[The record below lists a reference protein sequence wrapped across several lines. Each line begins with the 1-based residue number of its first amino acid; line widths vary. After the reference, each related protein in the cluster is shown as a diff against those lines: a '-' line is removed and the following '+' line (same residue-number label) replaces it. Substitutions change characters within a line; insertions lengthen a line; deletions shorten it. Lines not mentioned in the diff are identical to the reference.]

1 MNKMFYVEVLTKGAE
16 VEVITLRQGSTLSE
30 MNMQWEKDLLSRGYK
45 VNSLIATTDRGM
57 FYKYS
62 LKARLAE
69 LRAYV
74 RYGNELI
81 ESSITSE
88 EVKKETRQLLNEH
101 EETLI
106 LNVSRLTKR
115 CITRDIEV
123 TDELALQCLD
133 YKETIFVRD
142 SEIIGRDALN

>member
-16 VEVITLRQGSTLSE
+16 VEVITFRQGSTMSE
-30 MNMQWEKDLLSRGYK
+30 MKMQWEKDLLSQGYK
-45 VNSLIATTDRGM
+45 VDSILATNDRGM

-62 LKARLAE
+62 LKARLLE

-74 RYGNELI
+74 QYGNELM
-81 ESSITSE
+81 ESITSE

-101 EETLI
+101 EEILM

-115 CITRDIEV
+115 CMRRDIEV

-133 YKETIFVRD
+133 YSETIFARD
-142 SEIIGRDALN
+142 SEIVGRDALN

>member
-16 VEVITLRQGSTLSE
+16 VEVITFRQGSTMSE

-45 VNSLIATTDRGM
+45 VNSLIATSDRGM
-57 FYKYS
+57 FYKYA
-62 LKARLAE
+62 LKARLVE

-74 RYGNELI
+74 QYGNELMK
-81 ESSITSE
+81 SLTSE
-88 EVKKETRQLLNEH
+88 EVKKSTRQLLNEH

-106 LNVSRLTKR
+106 LNVARLAKR
-115 CITRDIEV
+115 CMRRDIEV

-133 YKETIFVRD
+133 YRETTFARD
-142 SEIIGRDALN
+142 SEIVGRDALN

>member
-1 MNKMFYVEVLTKGAE
+1 MFYVEVLTKGAE

-57 FYKYS
+57 FYKYA
-62 LKARLAE
+62 LKARLVE

-74 RYGNELI
+74 QYGNELM
-81 ESSITSE
+81 ESLTSE
-88 EVKKETRQLLNEH
+88 EVKKSTRQLLNEY

-106 LNVSRLTKR
+106 LKVSRLAKR
-115 CITRDIEV
+115 CMRRDIEV

-133 YKETIFVRD
+133 YRETTLARD
-142 SEIIGRDALN
+142 SEIVGRDALN

>member
-16 VEVITLRQGSTLSE
+16 VEVITFKQDSTLSE
-30 MNMQWEKDLLSRGYK
+30 MKMQWEKDLLSLGYK
-45 VNSLIATTDRGM
+45 VDSLLATSDKGM
-57 FYKYS
+57 FYKYA

-74 RYGNELI
+74 QNGNELMK
-81 ESSITSE
+81 SLTSE
-88 EVKKETRQLLNEH
+88 EVKKSTRQLLNEH

-106 LNVSRLTKR
+106 LNVARLAKR
-115 CITRDIEV
+115 CMRRDIEV

-133 YKETIFVRD
+133 YRETIFARD
-142 SEIIGRDALN
+142 SEIVGRDALN

>member
-16 VEVITLRQGSTLSE
+16 VEVITFRQGSTMSE

-57 FYKYS
+57 FYKYA

-74 RYGNELI
+74 QYGNELMK
-81 ESSITSE
+81 SLTSE
-88 EVKKETRQLLNEH
+88 EVKKSTRHLLNEY

-106 LNVSRLTKR
+106 LKVSRLAKR
-115 CITRDIEV
+115 CMRRDIEV

-133 YKETIFVRD
+133 YRETMFARD
-142 SEIIGRDALN
+142 SEMVGRDALN

>member
-16 VEVITLRQGSTLSE
+16 VEVITFRQGSTMSE

-57 FYKYS
+57 FYKYA
-62 LKARLAE
+62 LKARLVE

-74 RYGNELI
+74 QYGNELM
-81 ESSITSE
+81 ESLTSE
-88 EVKKETRQLLNEH
+88 EVKKSTRQLLDEY

-106 LNVSRLTKR
+106 LKVARLARR
-115 CITRDIEV
+115 CMRKDIEV

-133 YKETIFVRD
+133 YRETTFARD
-142 SEIIGRDALN
+142 SEMVGRDALN

>member
-1 MNKMFYVEVLTKGAE
+1 MNMFYVEVLTKGAE

-57 FYKYS
+57 FYKYA
-62 LKARLAE
+62 LKARLVE

-74 RYGNELI
+74 QYGNELM
-81 ESSITSE
+81 ESLTSE
-88 EVKKETRQLLNEH
+88 EVKKSTRQLLDEY

-106 LNVSRLTKR
+106 LRVARLAKR
-115 CITRDIEV
+115 CMRRDIEV

-133 YKETIFVRD
+133 YRETILARD
-142 SEIIGRDALN
+142 SEIVGRDALN

>member
-57 FYKYS
+57 FYKYA
-62 LKARLAE
+62 LKARLVE

-74 RYGNELI
+74 QYGNELM
-81 ESSITSE
+81 ESLTSE
-88 EVKKETRQLLNEH
+88 EVRKSTRQLLDEY

-106 LNVSRLTKR
+106 LKVARLAKR
-115 CITRDIEV
+115 CMRRDIEV

-133 YKETIFVRD
+133 YRETMFARD
-142 SEIIGRDALN
+142 SEIVGRDALN

>member
-16 VEVITLRQGSTLSE
+16 VEVITFRQGSTMSE

-57 FYKYS
+57 FYKYA

-74 RYGNELI
+74 QNGNELMK
-81 ESSITSE
+81 SLTSE
-88 EVKKETRQLLNEH
+88 EVKKSTRQLLNEH

-106 LNVSRLTKR
+106 LKVSRLAKR
-115 CITRDIEV
+115 CMRRDIEV

-133 YKETIFVRD
+133 YRETTFARD
-142 SEIIGRDALN
+142 SEIVGRDALN

>member
-57 FYKYS
+57 FYKYA
-62 LKARLAE
+62 LKARLVE

-74 RYGNELI
+74 QYGNELM
-81 ESSITSE
+81 ESITSE
-88 EVKKETRQLLNEH
+88 EVRKSTRQLLNEH

-106 LNVSRLTKR
+106 LNVARLAKR
-115 CITRDIEV
+115 CMRRDIEV

-133 YKETIFVRD
+133 YRETTLARD
-142 SEIIGRDALN
+142 SEMVGRDALN

>member
-16 VEVITLRQGSTLSE
+16 VEVITFRQGSTLSE

-62 LKARLAE
+62 LKARLVE

-74 RYGNELI
+74 QYGNELM
-81 ESSITSE
+81 ESLTSE
-88 EVKKETRQLLNEH
+88 EVKKSTRQLLNEH

-106 LNVSRLTKR
+106 LNIARLAKR
-115 CITRDIEV
+115 CMRRDFEV

-133 YKETIFVRD
+133 YRETTFARD
-142 SEIIGRDALN
+142 SEMVGRDAPN

>member
-16 VEVITLRQGSTLSE
+16 VEVITLRQGSTMSE

-57 FYKYS
+57 FYKYA
-62 LKARLAE
+62 LKARLVE

-74 RYGNELI
+74 QYGNELMK
-81 ESSITSE
+81 SLTSE
-88 EVKKETRQLLNEH
+88 EVRKSTRQLLNEH
-101 EETLI
+101 EETLM

-115 CITRDIEV
+115 CMIRDIEV

-133 YKETIFVRD
+133 YRETTFARD
-142 SEIIGRDALN
+142 SEIVGRDALN

>member
-57 FYKYS
+57 FYKYA
-62 LKARLAE
+62 LKARLVE

-74 RYGNELI
+74 QYGNELMK
-81 ESSITSE
+81 SLTSE
-88 EVKKETRQLLNEH
+88 EVKKSTRQLLDEY

-106 LNVSRLTKR
+106 LKVARLAKR
-115 CITRDIEV
+115 CMRRDIEV

-133 YKETIFVRD
+133 YKEVIFARD
-142 SEIIGRDALN
+142 SERVGRDTLN

>member
-16 VEVITLRQGSTLSE
+16 VEVITFRQGSTLSE
-30 MNMQWEKDLLSRGYK
+30 MDMQWEKDLLSQGYK
-45 VNSLIATTDRGM
+45 VNSLIATSDRGM

-62 LKARLAE
+62 LKARLLE

-74 RYGNELI
+74 QYGNELMN
-81 ESSITSE
+81 SLTSE

-101 EETLI
+101 EEILM
-106 LNVSRLTKR
+106 LNVARLTKR

-123 TDELALQCLD
+123 TDELALQCLG
-133 YKETIFVRD
+133 YKETIFARD

>member
-16 VEVITLRQGSTLSE
+16 VEVITFRQGSTMSE

-45 VNSLIATTDRGM
+45 VNSLIATSDRGM
-57 FYKYS
+57 FYKYA
-62 LKARLAE
+62 LKARLVE

-74 RYGNELI
+74 QYGNELMK
-81 ESSITSE
+81 SLTSE
-88 EVKKETRQLLNEH
+88 EVKKSTRQLLNEH

-106 LNVSRLTKR
+106 LNVARLAKR
-115 CITRDIEV
+115 CMRRDIEV

-133 YKETIFVRD
+133 YRETTFARD
-142 SEIIGRDALN
+142 GEIVGRDALN

>member
-16 VEVITLRQGSTLSE
+16 VEVITFRQGSTMSE
-30 MNMQWEKDLLSRGYK
+30 MNMQWEKDLLSCGYK

-57 FYKYS
+57 FYKYA
-62 LKARLAE
+62 LKARLVE

-74 RYGNELI
+74 QYGNELM
-81 ESSITSE
+81 ESLTSE
-88 EVKKETRQLLNEH
+88 EVKKSTRQLLNEH

-106 LNVSRLTKR
+106 LNVARLARR
-115 CITRDIEV
+115 CMRRDIEV

-133 YKETIFVRD
+133 YRETIFARD
-142 SEIIGRDALN
+142 SEIVGRDALN

>member
-16 VEVITLRQGSTLSE
+16 VEVITFRQGSTMSE

-45 VNSLIATTDRGM
+45 VNSLIATSDRGT
-57 FYKYS
+57 FYKYA
-62 LKARLAE
+62 LKARLVE

-74 RYGNELI
+74 QYGNELM
-81 ESSITSE
+81 ESLTSE
-88 EVKKETRQLLNEH
+88 EVKKSTRQLLNEH

-106 LNVSRLTKR
+106 LNVARLARR
-115 CITRDIEV
+115 CMRKDIEV

-133 YKETIFVRD
+133 YRETTFARD
-142 SEIIGRDALN
+142 SEIVGRDALN

>member
-57 FYKYS
+57 FYKYA
-62 LKARLAE
+62 LKARLVE

-74 RYGNELI
+74 QYGNELM
-81 ESSITSE
+81 ESLTSE
-88 EVKKETRQLLNEH
+88 EVKKSTRQLLNEH

-106 LNVSRLTKR
+106 LNVARLAKR
-115 CITRDIEV
+115 CMRRDIEV

-133 YKETIFVRD
+133 YRETMFARD
-142 SEIIGRDALN
+142 SEIVGRDALN

>member
-74 RYGNELI
+74 QYGNELM
-81 ESSITSE
+81 ESLTSE
-88 EVKKETRQLLNEH
+88 EVKKSTRQLLDEH

-106 LNVSRLTKR
+106 LSVARLAKR
-115 CITRDIEV
+115 CMRRDIEV

-133 YKETIFVRD
+133 YRETTFARD
-142 SEIIGRDALN
+142 SEMVGRDALN

>member
-57 FYKYS
+57 FYKYA
-62 LKARLAE
+62 LKARLVE

-74 RYGNELI
+74 QYGNELM
-81 ESSITSE
+81 ESLTSE
-88 EVKKETRQLLNEH
+88 EVKKSTRQLLNEH

-106 LNVSRLTKR
+106 LNVARLARR
-115 CITRDIEV
+115 CMRKDIEV

-133 YKETIFVRD
+133 YRETIFARD
-142 SEIIGRDALN
+142 SEIVGRDALN

>member
-30 MNMQWEKDLLSRGYK
+30 MNMQWEKDLRSRGYK

-57 FYKYS
+57 FYKYA
-62 LKARLAE
+62 LKARLVE

-74 RYGNELI
+74 QYGNELM
-81 ESSITSE
+81 ESLTSE
-88 EVKKETRQLLNEH
+88 EVKKSTRQLLDEY

-106 LNVSRLTKR
+106 LKVARLARR
-115 CITRDIEV
+115 CMRRDIEV

-133 YKETIFVRD
+133 YRETIFARD
-142 SEIIGRDALN
+142 SEIVGRDALN

>member
-16 VEVITLRQGSTLSE
+16 VEVITFRQGSTMSE

-57 FYKYS
+57 FYKYA
-62 LKARLAE
+62 LKARLVE

-74 RYGNELI
+74 QYGNELMK
-81 ESSITSE
+81 SLTSE
-88 EVKKETRQLLNEH
+88 EVKKSTRQLLNEH

-106 LNVSRLTKR
+106 LNVARLAKR
-115 CITRDIEV
+115 CMRRDIEV

-133 YKETIFVRD
+133 YRETTFARD
-142 SEIIGRDALN
+142 SEIVGRDALN

>member
-57 FYKYS
+57 FYKYA
-62 LKARLAE
+62 LKARLVE

-74 RYGNELI
+74 QYGNELM
-81 ESSITSE
+81 ESLTSE
-88 EVKKETRQLLNEH
+88 EVKKSTRQLLDEY

-106 LNVSRLTKR
+106 LKVARLARR
-115 CITRDIEV
+115 CMRRDIEV

-133 YKETIFVRD
+133 YRETIFARD
-142 SEIIGRDALN
+142 SEIVGRDALN

>member
-1 MNKMFYVEVLTKGAE
+1 MNEMFYVEVLTKGAE
-16 VEVITLRQGSTLSE
+16 VEVITSRQGSTMLE

-57 FYKYS
+57 FYKYA

-74 RYGNELI
+74 QYGNELM
-81 ESSITSE
+81 ESLTSE
-88 EVKKETRQLLNEH
+88 EVKKSTRQLLNEY

-106 LNVSRLTKR
+106 LKVSRLAKR
-115 CITRDIEV
+115 CMRRDIEV

-133 YKETIFVRD
+133 YKETIFARD
-142 SEIIGRDALN
+142 I

>member
-1 MNKMFYVEVLTKGAE
+1 MFYVEVLTKGAE
-16 VEVITLRQGSTLSE
+16 VEVITFRQGSTMSE

-57 FYKYS
+57 FYKYA

-69 LRAYV
+69 LRANV
-74 RYGNELI
+74 QYGNELMK
-81 ESSITSE
+81 SLTSE
-88 EVKKETRQLLNEH
+88 EVKKSTRQLLNEY

-106 LNVSRLTKR
+106 LKVSRLAKR
-115 CITRDIEV
+115 CMRRDIEV

-133 YKETIFVRD
+133 YRETTFARD
-142 SEIIGRDALN
+142 SEMVGRDALN

>member
-16 VEVITLRQGSTLSE
+16 VEVITFRQGSTMSE

-45 VNSLIATTDRGM
+45 VNSLIATTDRGT
-57 FYKYS
+57 FYKYA
-62 LKARLAE
+62 LKARLVE

-74 RYGNELI
+74 QYGNELM
-81 ESSITSE
+81 ESLTSE
-88 EVKKETRQLLNEH
+88 EVKKSTRQLLNEH

-106 LNVSRLTKR
+106 LNVARLAKR
-115 CITRDIEV
+115 CMRRDIEV

-133 YKETIFVRD
+133 YRETTFARD
-142 SEIIGRDALN
+142 SEIVGRDALN

>member
-30 MNMQWEKDLLSRGYK
+30 IDMQWEKDLLSQGYK
-45 VNSLIATTDRGM
+45 VDSILATSDRGM
-57 FYKYS
+57 FYKYA
-62 LKARLAE
+62 LNARLAE

-74 RYGNELI
+74 QYGNELMK
-81 ESSITSE
+81 SLTSE
-88 EVKKETRQLLNEH
+88 EVKKSTRQLLNEH
-101 EETLI
+101 EETLM

-115 CITRDIEV
+115 CMRRGIEV

-133 YKETIFVRD
+133 YKETIFARD
-142 SEIIGRDALN
+142 SKLAGRDALN

>member
-16 VEVITLRQGSTLSE
+16 VEVITFRQGSTMSE

-45 VNSLIATTDRGM
+45 VNSLIATSDKGM
-57 FYKYS
+57 FYKYA

-74 RYGNELI
+74 QNGNELMK
-81 ESSITSE
+81 SLTSE
-88 EVKKETRQLLNEH
+88 EVKKSTRQLLNEH
-101 EETLI
+101 EETLM
-106 LNVSRLTKR
+106 LNVARLTKR
-115 CITRDIEV
+115 CMRRDIEV

-133 YKETIFVRD
+133 YKETIFARD
-142 SEIIGRDALN
+142 SKLAGRDALN

>member
-16 VEVITLRQGSTLSE
+16 VEVITFRQGSTMSE

-57 FYKYS
+57 FYKYA

-74 RYGNELI
+74 QYGNELM
-81 ESSITSE
+81 ESLTSE
-88 EVKKETRQLLNEH
+88 EVKKSTRQLLNEH

-106 LNVSRLTKR
+106 LSVARLAKR
-115 CITRDIEV
+115 CMRRDIEV

-133 YKETIFVRD
+133 YRETTFARD
-142 SEIIGRDALN
+142 SEMVGRDALN

>member
-16 VEVITLRQGSTLSE
+16 VEVITFRQGSTMSE
-30 MNMQWEKDLLSRGYK
+30 MKMQWEKDLLSQGYK
-45 VNSLIATTDRGM
+45 VDSILATNDRGM

-62 LKARLAE
+62 LKARLLE

-74 RYGNELI
+74 QYGNELM
-81 ESSITSE
+81 ESITSE

-101 EETLI
+101 EEILM

-133 YKETIFVRD
+133 YKETIFARD
-142 SEIIGRDALN
+142 SEIVGRDALN

>member
-16 VEVITLRQGSTLSE
+16 VEVITFRQGSTMSE

-57 FYKYS
+57 FYKYA
-62 LKARLAE
+62 LKARLVE

-74 RYGNELI
+74 QYGNELMK
-81 ESSITSE
+81 SLTSE
-88 EVKKETRQLLNEH
+88 EVKKSTRQLLDEY

-106 LNVSRLTKR
+106 LKVARLAKR
-115 CITRDIEV
+115 CMRRDIEV

-133 YKETIFVRD
+133 YRETTFARD
-142 SEIIGRDALN
+142 SEMVGRDALN

>member
-16 VEVITLRQGSTLSE
+16 VEVITFRQGSTMSE

-45 VNSLIATTDRGM
+45 VNSLIATTDRGT
-57 FYKYS
+57 FYKYA

-74 RYGNELI
+74 QYGNELMD
-81 ESSITSE
+81 SITSE
-88 EVKKETRQLLNEH
+88 KVKKETRQLLNEH
-101 EETLI
+101 EETLM
-106 LNVSRLTKR
+106 LNVARLTKR
-115 CITRDIEV
+115 CIRRDIEV

-133 YKETIFVRD
+133 YKETIFSRD
-142 SEIIGRDALN
+142 I

>member
-16 VEVITLRQGSTLSE
+16 VEVITFRQDSTLSE
-30 MNMQWEKDLLSRGYK
+30 MKMQWEKDLLSLGYK
-45 VNSLIATTDRGM
+45 VDSLLVTNDKGM
-57 FYKYS
+57 FYKYA

-74 RYGNELI
+74 QYGNELM
-81 ESSITSE
+81 ESLTSE
-88 EVKKETRQLLNEH
+88 EVKKSTRQLLNEH

-106 LNVSRLTKR
+106 LSVARLAKR
-115 CITRDIEV
+115 CMRRDIEV

-133 YKETIFVRD
+133 YVETTFARD
-142 SEIIGRDALN
+142 SEIVGRDALN